1 MSNTPLVS
9 VYITTKNR
17 CVLLQRAIDSV
28 VAQTW
33 PNIEIIICDD
43 GSEDGTDE
51 LIHKYTTQH
60 DNIIYLKNDYSRGA
74 CFSRNRA
81 IEKAQ
86 GLYITGLDDDDY
98 FLPQRV
104 EKLMAAF
111 KPEYSFV
118 CSTYIRKT
126 NSSAKH
132 VKDGVGKLTLSD
144 LLHYNR
150 VGNQVLSLTARFKQI
165 GGFDESLPAFQDYDM
180 WVRMLK
186 EFGDSIKIPEPLYVF
201 DISHANER
209 ISSSPRVQEGY
220 KLFLAKHRVLM
231 NKKHLDSMELLST
244 CIKNSNLSVSDA
256 VRLCNRGNYKSV
268 INSLLKRS

>member
-1 MSNTPLVS
+1 MSNKPLVS

-28 VAQTW
+28 IAQTW

-43 GSEDGTDE
+43 GSEDGTDK
-51 LIHKYTTQH
+51 LIHEYTTRH

-98 FLPQRV
+98 FFSHRV

-111 KPEYSFV
+111 NPDYAFV

-126 NSSAKH
+126 NDGSKH

-150 VGNQVLSLTARFKQI
+150 VGNQVLSLTERFKQV

-180 WVRMLK
+180 WVRMLNQ
-186 EFGDSIKIPEPLYVF
+186 FGSGVKILEPLYVF

-209 ISSSPRVQEGY
+209 ISASPRLQEGY

-231 NKKHLDSMELLST
+231 NKKQLDSMELLLTS
-244 CIKNSNLSVSDA
+244 INKNNLSVYDA

-268 INSLLKRS
+268 INSLLKRN

>member
-1 MSNTPLVS
+1 MANYPLVS

-17 CVLLQRAIDSV
+17 CLLLQRAIDSV
-28 VAQTW
+28 AEQTW
-33 PNIEIIICDD
+33 PNLEIIICDD
-43 GSEDGTDE
+43 GSDDDTYE
-51 LIHKYTTQH
+51 LVNNYIAQH
-60 DNIIYLKNDYSRGA
+60 DNIIYLKNDCSQGA

-98 FLPQRV
+98 FFPKRV

-111 KPEYSFV
+111 KPEFAFV

-126 NSSAKH
+126 NDGSKH
-132 VKDGVGKLTLSD
+132 VKDGVGQLSLSD

-150 VGNQVLSLTARFKQI
+150 VGNQVLSLTERFKQV

-186 EFGDSIKIPEPLYVF
+186 QFGSGVKILDPLYVF

-209 ISSSPRVQEGY
+209 ISASPRVQEGY
-220 KLFLAKHRVLM
+220 KLFLAKHKVLM
-231 NKKHLDSMELLST
+231 NNNHLDSMELLST
-244 CIKNSNLSVSDA
+244 SINKNNLSIVDA
-256 VRLCNRGNYKSV
+256 IRLCNRGNYKSV
-268 INSLLKRS
+268 INSFFKRN

>member
-1 MSNTPLVS
+1 MHNNPLVS

-17 CVLLQRAIDSV
+17 SVLLKRAIDSV
-28 VAQTW
+28 IAQTW
-33 PNIEIIICDD
+33 PEIEIVICDD
-43 GSEDGTDE
+43 GSDDGTDE
-51 LIHKYTTQH
+51 LVNNYIAQY
-60 DNIIYLKNDYSRGA
+60 DNIIYLKNDSSQGA

-86 GLYITGLDDDDY
+86 GLYLTGLDDDDY
-98 FLPQRV
+98 FLPKRV

-111 KPEYSFV
+111 KPEFAFV

-126 NSSAKH
+126 NNGSKH
-132 VKDGVGKLTLSD
+132 VKDGVGRLSLSD

-150 VGNQVLSLTARFKQI
+150 VGNQVLSLTERFKQV

-186 EFGDSIKIPEPLYVF
+186 QFGSGVKIHDALYVF

-209 ISSSPRVQEGY
+209 ISASSRVQDGY
-220 KLFLAKHRVLM
+220 KLFLAKHKVLM
-231 NKKHLDSMELLST
+231 DNRQLDSMELLSSS
-244 CIKNSNLSVSDA
+244 INKSKLSIFDA
-256 VRLCNRGNYKSV
+256 IRLCNRGNYKSV
-268 INSLLKRS
+268 INSFFKRN

>member
-1 MSNTPLVS
+1 MSNNQLVS

-17 CVLLQRAIDSV
+17 CALLQRAIDSV
-28 VAQTW
+28 IAQTW
-33 PNIEIIICDD
+33 NNIEILICDD
-43 GSEDGTDE
+43 GSDDGTDE
-51 LIHKYTTQH
+51 LVQRYMAQY
-60 DNIIYLKNDYSRGA
+60 DNITYLKNDYSRGA

-81 IEKAQ
+81 IEKAK

-111 KPEYSFV
+111 NPECAFV

-126 NSSAKH
+126 DNGTKH
-132 VKDGVGKLTLSD
+132 VKDGVGKLSLSD

-150 VGNQVLSLTARFKQI
+150 VGNQVLSLTERFKQV

-186 EFGDSIKIPEPLYVF
+186 QFGFGVKILEPLYVF

-209 ISSSPRVQEGY
+209 ISASPRVQEGY
-220 KLFLAKHRVLM
+220 KLFLSKHRVLM
-231 NKKHLDSMELLST
+231 NKKHLDSMELLSAS
-244 CIKNSNLSVSDA
+244 INKENLSVYDA
-256 VRLCNRGNYKSV
+256 IRLCNRGNYKSM
-268 INSLLKRS
+268 INSFFKRN

>member
-1 MSNTPLVS
+1 MSNSPLVS

-28 VAQTW
+28 IAQTW
-33 PNIEIIICDD
+33 TNIEILICDD
-43 GSEDGTDE
+43 GSDDDTDE
-51 LIHKYTTQH
+51 LVNRYIEQYN
-60 DNIIYLKNDYSRGA
+60 NIAYLKNDYSRGA

-81 IEKAQ
+81 IEKAK

-98 FLPQRV
+98 FLPQRI

-111 KPEYSFV
+111 NPDYAFV

-126 NSSAKH
+126 NNGAKH

-150 VGNQVLSLTARFKQI
+150 VGNQVLSLTERFKQV

-186 EFGDSIKIPEPLYVF
+186 QFGCGVKILEPLYVF

-209 ISSSPRVQEGY
+209 ISASPRVQEGY

-244 CIKNSNLSVSDA
+244 NINKNNLSVYDA
-256 VRLCNRGNYKSV
+256 VRLCNSGNYKSV
-268 INSLLKRS
+268 LNSLLKRS